1 MNSSHLIIYIML
13 VIAKAIHHWQY
24 VFPFTVDCRF
34 IHESEEAMAIGM
46 AFGNHYLHPFSRLTA
61 ASLNDIH
68 RLACCLSLLH
78 LFHFQRENIHKGES
92 LEIVA
97 EHEAHTEEGVA
108 LDVGEHVALPFAVCA
123 CIKRVPEVIFA
134 NCHLPVG
141 QCQCLLHIAR
151 I

>member
-1 MNSSHLIIYIML
+1 MPVRRYWHWDLEGRAWQRCDDMNSSHLIIYIVRRL
-13 VIAKAIHHWQY
+13 QGCPSRAIC
-24 VFPFTVDCRF
+24 VPFYC
-34 IHESEEAMAIGM
+34 
-46 AFGNHYLHPFSRLTA
+46 Y
-61 ASLNDIH
+61 